1 MSFKKGFTLIELL
14 VVIAIVGILSGIV
27 VLSMNGATNAAK
39 DSIRKVD
46 ISTLRKVLL
55 AYNTLNGSYPVATCA
70 DINSS
75 CTALSNA
82 LIPGYLG
89 ILPSDPNSA
98 SSYSYTSTDGT
109 DFTVS
114 ATLSDATG
122 YSYTASTGF
131 GGETGGGSTPVDG
144 VCGIVSPTYT
154 LNSGSEGLCTEGI
167 AASFAG
173 SGPWTW
179 SCLSDGGV
187 DATNC
192 SAGFTMTGTSSTLF
206 TGSYLCT
213 VTISEAGQIS
223 FTNGSAW
230 NGGMAATNHKFK
242 KTEYVTFSFKYSK
255 PAGYDPNL
263 RYCLNV
269 RINTDSAGGH
279 TTGSGGAGYYIPTT
293 TYSEFW
299 KNPDNSA
306 TFQSVVIDINGP
318 TGKFRINSGTWTDI
332 PNWTNIG
339 SEYNLEFANY
349 DYSNFP
355 AYFKDISI
363 SVN

>member
-1 MSFKKGFTLIELL
+1 LSTALIP
-14 VVIAIVGILSGIV
+14 
-27 VLSMNGATNAAK
+27 NY
-39 DSIRKVD
+39 
-46 ISTLRKVLL
+46 IS
-55 AYNTLNGSYPVATCA
+55 AFPDDPVAT
-70 DINSS
+70 
-75 CTALSNA
+75 
-82 LIPGYLG
+82 
-89 ILPSDPNSA
+89 
-98 SSYSYTSTDGT
+98 SSYSYTSDDGT
-109 DFTVS
+109 DFTVA
-114 ATLSDATG
+114 ATLSDTTG

-131 GGETGGGSTPVDG
+131 GTTGGGSGATPVDG
-144 VCGIVSPTYT
+144 VCGTISPTYT
-154 LNSGSEGLCTEGI
+154 LNSESEGLCTEGTVG
-167 AASFAG
+167 SFTG
-173 SGPWTW
+173 TGPWTW
-179 SCLSDGGV
+179 SCLSDGGT
-187 DATNC
+187 DATDC

-213 VTISEAGQIS
+213 VTIDGTGQIS

-255 PAGYDPNL
+255 PAGYDSNL
-263 RYCLNV
+263 RYCLNI

-306 TFQSVVIDINGP
+306 TFQSVNIEINGP

-332 PNWTNIG
+332 PNWANIG

-349 DYSNFP
+349 DYSNYP